1 MKKFS
6 KVKNVIGR
14 VKKVFYKINSYK
26 KLDVIRA
33 EISKLKKIV
42 NKDDLNTSFAY
53 NNLNFLY
60 KINFLKFIY
69 NQKF

>member
-6 KVKNVIGR
+6 KINSVIKK
-14 VKKVFYKINSYK
+14 VKKVFYKIDSYK
-26 KLDVIRA
+26 KIDKIRA
-33 EISKLKKIV
+33 EIFKIKNIV
-42 NKDDLNTSFAY
+42 NKDNILYKKSK
-53 NNLNFLY
+53 NNFDFLY